1 MKLGQ
6 VGLKTLWP
14 AVVLVGGLLATTAL
28 VVARPSVEPIDVSRA
43 HPAVRIQLAAPGPA
57 PMRVRAQG
65 TVRPRVETEL
75 VAEAAGRVVWVAPG
89 LDAGSPFEAGDV
101 LLRIE
106 ARDYEAA
113 REQARAALERAE
125 SQSELAAE
133 NLERREALV
142 AQGVTSHVVHSE
154 AKNAARVAAANLRE
168 ARARLGQ
175 AELDLERTELR
186 APFDGE
192 VRERL
197 VSVGQ
202 YVRPGFAA
210 AHIFAVDVA
219 EVRLALSTDA
229 LAFLD
234 LPQHGEPG
242 APVRLEG
249 RFAGSEVGWDGHL
262 ARFEGTLDPA
272 TRMVHVVAEIEDPT
286 ARERAG
292 LPLPMGLFVDVE
304 IEGRVLSDVVEVPRS
319 ALRRGNTL
327 AIVDADSRLRLRD
340 VEVVRADGER
350 VWIRGQV
357 AAGERICTTPP
368 ELLVEGMPVRVTAL
382 EGESALPP
390 SPAARD
396 AS

>member
-43 HPAVRIQLAAPGPA
+43 HPAVRVQLAAPGPA

-106 ARDYEAA
+106 A
-113 REQARAALERAE
+113 RAE

-327 AIVDADSRLRLRD
+327 AIVDADSRLRLRE

>member
-1 MKLGQ
+1 MKLG
-6 VGLKTLWP
+6 KAFWP
-14 AVVLVGGLLATTAL
+14 AVVLGGGLLATTAL
-28 VVARPSVEPIDVSRA
+28 VVARPSVAPVDVSRA
-43 HPAVRIQLAAPGPA
+43 LPAVRVQIAEPGPA

-75 VAEAAGRVVWVAPG
+75 VAEAAGRVVWVSPA

-106 ARDYEAA
+106 PRDYETA

-125 SQSELAAE
+125 SQSELAA
-133 NLERREALV
+133 NTLERRRALL
-142 AQGVTSHVVHSE
+142 AEGAASLLAHSE

-168 ARARLGQ
+168 ARARLSQ
-175 AELDLERTELR
+175 AELDLDRTELR

-197 VSVGQ
+197 VSLGQ
-202 YVRPGFAA
+202 YVRPGAA
-210 AHIFAVDVA
+210 TARIFAVDVA
-219 EVRLALSTDA
+219 EVRLALPTDA
-229 LAFLD
+229 LAFLE
-234 LPQHGEPG
+234 LPGDGDAG

-249 RFAGSEVGWDGHL
+249 HFAGSDVQWQGRL
-262 ARFEGTLDPA
+262 ARFEGALDPA
-272 TRMVHVVAEIEDPT
+272 TRMIHVVAEVEDPG

-292 LPLPMGLFVDVE
+292 LPLPMGLFVDAE
-304 IEGRVLSDVVEVPRS
+304 IEGRVLPDLVEVPRG
-319 ALRRGNTL
+319 ALRRGSTL
-327 AIVDADSRLRLRD
+327 AIVDAESRLRLRD

-350 VWIRGQV
+350 VWVRGSL

-368 ELLVEGMPVRVTAL
+368 ELLVEGMPVRVAADPQ
-382 EGESALPP
+382 GAPP
-390 SPAARD
+390 VQAARD